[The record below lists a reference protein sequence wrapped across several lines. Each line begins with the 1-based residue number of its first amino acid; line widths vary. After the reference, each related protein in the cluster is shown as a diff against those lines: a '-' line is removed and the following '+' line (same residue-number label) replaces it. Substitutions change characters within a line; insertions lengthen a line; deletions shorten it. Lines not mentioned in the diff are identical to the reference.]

1 MTSIKKDLKARGLF
15 VSKQKR
21 KQMRLVLK
29 ALFYVLASTTFMV
42 FALTHIITSYL

>member
-15 VSKQKR
+15 IGKQKR

-29 ALFYVLASTTFMV
+29 ALSYVVAGTTFVV
-42 FALTHIITSYL
+42 FTLTHIIASYL